1 MIQNE
6 FVYELDI
13 DLDIDYISNLVLKKQ
28 DETEE
33 RRSGII
39 NSILGAIGCLGLFSF
54 LKDLL
59 PFINDSQYQSYYK
72 IFSVLLPIVI
82 MVFILFFLNNSK
94 KNNE

>member
-1 MIQNE
+1 MRE
-6 FVYELDI
+6 KEEK
-13 DLDIDYISNLVLKKQ
+13 DYLEKERAKQEIRIKQ

-33 RRSGII
+33 RRSRII

-59 PFINDSQYQSYYK
+59 PFINDRQYQSYYK

-94 KNNE
+94 KNN